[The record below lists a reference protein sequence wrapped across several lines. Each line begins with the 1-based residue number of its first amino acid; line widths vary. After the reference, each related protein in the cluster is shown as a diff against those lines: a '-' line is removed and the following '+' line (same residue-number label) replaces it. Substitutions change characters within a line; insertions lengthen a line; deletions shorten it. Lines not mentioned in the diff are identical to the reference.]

1 MPRRSGFGE
10 VSKNAI
16 IGIVIAVIVAA
27 IGIYFLTKKKSMP
40 LISSSGSPSLISSS
54 ESPSLISS
62 PESPKIQVA
71 NNSLDSSVSASIVA
85 NNANVAAAA
94 AASGDIATAQAATA
108 AATTSATAAINST
121 TVTNN
126 TVATAVSSVGNAAIA
141 TAEAAKLAGTA
152 LVNIPSSWTYVYGK
166 QYVDINQTNQQYPGL
181 YNISTLFTYPSMYY
195 SVQFFNNNFP
205 PNTAIP
211 YNDSGLGLCTL
222 FNATDGSLRS
232 VYAKNNTPYNSMPI
246 DSAILPS
253 DIYYY
258 CASYIIANGG
268 LSTDKN
274 AALQQI
280 INKLI

>member
-10 VSKNAI
+10 VSKNAM
-16 IGIVIAVIVAA
+16 IGIVIAIIVAA
-27 IGIYFLTKKKSMP
+27 IGIYFLTKKKDTP

-54 ESPSLISS
+54 
-62 PESPKIQVA
+62 ESPKIQVA

-108 AATTSATAAINST
+108 AATTSAIAAINST
-121 TVTNN
+121 TVNN
-126 TVATAVSSVGNAAIA
+126 ETVATSVSSVGNAAIA
-141 TAEAAKLAGTA
+141 TAEAAKAAGKA
-152 LVNIPSSWTYVYGK
+152 LVNIPSSWTYESGK
-166 QYVDINQTNQQYPGL
+166 QYVDYQQTNQQYPGL
-181 YNISTLFTYPSMYY
+181 YNISTLFTYPSTYY
-195 SVQFFNNNFP
+195 SARFFNNNFP
-205 PNTAIP
+205 PNTAVSF
-211 YNDSGLGLCTL
+211 NDSGLGLCTL

-246 DSAILPS
+246 DSAILPG

-258 CASYIIANGG
+258 CASYIIANGN

-274 AALQQI
+274 TALQQI
-280 INKLI
+280 INKLT